1 MNTTK
6 KLIEQ
11 LEKETG
17 KKVAL
22 KETVS
27 LEEVEFISADHRDIE
42 GLGESFK
49 NALVKFGV
57 YVYDD
62 PMQEGSDQ
70 YGYILSKRKLTKR
83 EVLQVSKEL
92 ENDIFGEDEE

>member
-11 LEKETG
+11 LEKESG
-17 KKVAL
+17 KKVSL
-22 KETVS
+22 KEAVS
-27 LEEVEFISADHRDIE
+27 LEEVEFISADHSDIV

-49 NALVKFGV
+49 EALIKFGV

-70 YGYILSKRKLTKR
+70 YGYILSKRKLTER
-83 EVLQVSKEL
+83 EVQQVSEEF
-92 ENDIFGEDEE
+92 ENDIFGNGE